1 MNQAIQFPD
10 REEWRAD
17 LCAVCFPALVNGVQ
31 LMCAL
36 KADVIALRF
45 GGEDPAQWLA
55 LFCENRWDLEEE
67 ASDLIREQQED
78 NQGWVWLS

>member
-1 MNQAIQFPD
+1 
-10 REEWRAD
+10 
-17 LCAVCFPALVNGVQ
+17 
-31 LMCAL
+31 MCAID
-36 KADVIALRF
+36 KQVIARRF
-45 GGEDPAQWLA
+45 GGEDPAQWMA